1 MLDRDLRLAYAIAEA
16 LTVDKSV
23 EELARLQ
30 IVLQTISSLVAAE
43 LGCLRN
49 GGSTGST
56 SK

>member
-1 MLDRDLRLAYAIAEA
+1 MLDRDLRLAFAIAEA